1 MHFTEVYI
9 CKSHT
14 CMYILCLCTG
24 EHVPKCA
31 DGAEVY
37 LQLRILLNQ
46 ADKGQFQQLLTQF
59 LSYLL
64 SHNLNRFHAYF
75 TTYYCSRIA
84 VWAPCYHERSIVN
97 TNMHLENFHRLLKTV
112 YMEGKHNRRINQLL
126 SILLRVTR
134 DKAYER
140 LIKVEKGKVTHRI
153 SDINRRHQRAQEML
167 LHGIEVRKVAEC
179 TWLVQSSQLDDM
191 HTVKKLTEDCDCKLT
206 CGHCKACVH
215 MYACTCMDSLIH
227 ATVCKHCHIAH
238 MENIREESG
247 LFQCDMESFL
257 EQVAEDGDEQHE
269 QEEEPDKRQ
278 DEVDDQLEEGDR
290 ELEDADVQLEEG
302 DRELEE
308 GDRELEEGDRELGEG
323 DRELEDTDKQP
334 EEGDKQQAQLN
345 STSYFSAILT
355 GRENNHLQGLRKQ
368 FLQELQAVEMQVRT
382 AVTPEALS
390 AGLRH
395 VRSALHV
402 MRAVDANGH
411 DTSTSSLNPRRQIAP
426 NTRMEHQAQFYST
439 RKRRATAATTVHK
452 PSSEEAVTTKQKMA
466 RVEVTV
472 CGICLAEDNSQSDD
486 IEWIA
491 CCKCSL
497 WVHLYCASP
506 SSLHDKENYYCDY
519 CL

>member
-1 MHFTEVYI
+1 M
-9 CKSHT
+9 
-14 CMYILCLCTG
+14 
-24 EHVPKCA
+24 
-31 DGAEVY
+31 
-37 LQLRILLNQ
+37 
-46 ADKGQFQQLLTQF
+46 
-59 LSYLL
+59 
-64 SHNLNRFHAYF
+64 
-75 TTYYCSRIA
+75 
-84 VWAPCYHERSIVN
+84 WAPCYRERSIVN

-112 YMEGKHNRRINQLL
+112 YMEGKHNRRIDQLL
-126 SILLRVTR
+126 SILLRVAR

-153 SDINRRHQRAQEML
+153 SEINRRHQRAQEML

-206 CGHCKACVH
+206 CGHCKACIH

-278 DEVDDQLEEGDR
+278 DEVDDQLEEGDRELEDADVQLEEGDGELEEGDRELGGDR

-426 NTRMEHQAQFYST
+426 NTRMEHQARFYST

-472 CGICLAEDNSQSDD
+472 CGICLAEEDNSQSDD